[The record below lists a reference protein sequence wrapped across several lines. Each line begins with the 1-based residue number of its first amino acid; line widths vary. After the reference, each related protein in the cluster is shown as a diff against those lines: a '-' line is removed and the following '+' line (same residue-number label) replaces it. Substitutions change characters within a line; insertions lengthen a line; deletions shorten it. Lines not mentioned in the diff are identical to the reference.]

1 MRHDDMRTTR
11 GIGSILVGF
20 IIGGVIGAAA
30 ALLMAPQS
38 GEETRAMLREKA
50 MR

>member
-1 MRHDDMRTTR
+1 MRHDDMGTTR

-20 IIGGVIGAAA
+20 LIGGVIGAAA
-30 ALLMAPQS
+30 ACSWPPNLERKLAPCY
-38 GEETRAMLREKA
+38 GTKA